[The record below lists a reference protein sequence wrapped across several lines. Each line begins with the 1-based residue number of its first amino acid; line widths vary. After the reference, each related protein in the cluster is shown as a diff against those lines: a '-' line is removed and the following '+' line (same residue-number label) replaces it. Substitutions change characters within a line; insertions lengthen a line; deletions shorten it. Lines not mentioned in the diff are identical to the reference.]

1 MKRIL
6 LSIASLALIA
16 GAFSL
21 QARDNNDVV
30 MTVGGVPVTVGEFEY
45 LYNKNRSQQAA
56 DMSVDE
62 YARLFA
68 DFKRK
73 VLEAKAC
80 GLDTIASQ
88 RAEVERYSRE
98 LALPYLWDKD
108 MADSLMHVAYDHVKE
123 NVEVSHIMLN
133 VNANGSPERCAFL
146 ADSLKAV
153 AAAGADF
160 ADLAARF
167 SAQPGDGYL
176 GFLSAGTVPY
186 SFERAAFDT
195 PAGGCTVA
203 VTPYGYHVI
212 KVHSRRPDPGNVKVR
227 HLLRL
232 TRGLDEEQA
241 AAVKAQIDSLYA
253 VAVASPADFAAL
265 AGAYTDDPSGKNSG
279 GDLDWFGSGRMVPA
293 FEQASFALA
302 DGQISEPVL
311 TPYGYHIILREGW
324 RPTPSFDEMRP
335 ELEKLIRSDERQN
348 AVRMRAI
355 EKMRGSAGVKFDKKG
370 DKQLKK
376 LFKKADGMDASLAQ
390 QLKTDATVLATFD
403 GTPIA
408 VKDVAATIRLTEIKG
423 ADNAYRIF
431 SNSLNE
437 IINNRVSDWM
447 LATLADREPE
457 YANLRNEY
465 VDGMLLYDLCQEKIW
480 GKPQS
485 DPEGLEAFFKANA
498 DRYKWDRPRYRGMVV
513 LAVNDSIADAA
524 VAYLSELPDTL
535 TTAAYSTELRKKFFN
550 DAKIERVLAAK
561 GDNAVIEYVA
571 FGGPAPDKPG
581 SRWVAF
587 RAFRGEVIDAPTS
600 AADVRSRVSVDYQ
613 EYLEKQFNDYLREKY
628 PVEINYDVLHSL

>member
-1 MKRIL
+1 M
-6 LSIASLALIA
+6 A
-16 GAFSL
+16 GALSL

-30 MTVGGVPVTVGEFEY
+30 MTVGGEPVRVGEFEY
-45 LYNKNRSQQAA
+45 LYKKNQSQRTSE
-56 DMSVDE
+56 MSVDE
-62 YARLFA
+62 YANLFA

-80 GLDTIASQ
+80 GFDTISSH
-88 RAEVERYSRE
+88 RSEMERYSRE
-98 LALPYLWDKD
+98 LALPYLWDKEL
-108 MADSLMHVAYDHVKE
+108 ADSLMRVAYDHVKE
-123 NVEVSHIMLN
+123 NVEVSHIMLS

-146 ADSLKAV
+146 ADSLKNV
-153 AAAGADF
+153 ASAGADF
-160 ADLAARF
+160 ADLAERF
-167 SAQPGDGYL
+167 SVQPGDGYL

-186 SFERAAFDT
+186 SFESAAFDT

-232 TRGLDEEQA
+232 TRGLDEEQTV
-241 AAVKAQIDSLYA
+241 AVKKQIDSLYA

-265 AGAYTDDPSGKNSG
+265 ADAYTDDPSGKNNG
-279 GDLDWFGSGRMVPA
+279 GDLDWFGSGKMVAP
-293 FEQASFALA
+293 FERASFALA

-324 RPTPSFDEMRP
+324 RPTPTFEEMRP
-335 ELEKLIRSDERQN
+335 ELEKMIRSDERQN
-348 AVRMRAI
+348 AVRLRAI
-355 EKMRGSAGVKFDKKG
+355 EKMRGPAGVKLDKKA

-376 LFKKADGMDASLAQ
+376 LFKKADGMDAALSQ
-390 QLKTDATVLATFD
+390 QLRADDAPLATVD

-408 VKDVAATIRLTEIKG
+408 VKDVASAIHIAEVKG

-431 SNSLNE
+431 SNTLND
-437 IINNRVSDWM
+437 IINARVSDWM
-447 LATLADREPE
+447 LATLGDREPE
-457 YANLRNEY
+457 YAHLRNEY
-465 VDGMLLYDLCQEKIW
+465 VDGMLLYELCQQKIW

-485 DPEGLEAFFKANA
+485 DPEGLDAFFKANA
-498 DRYKWDRPRYRGMVV
+498 DRYKWDRPHYRGMVV
-513 LAVNDSIADAA
+513 LAVSDSIADAA

-535 TTAAYSTELRKKFFN
+535 TTAAYSTELRKKFVN
-550 DAKIERVLAAK
+550 DAKIERVLAAQ
-561 GDNAVIEYVA
+561 GDNAVIEYIA
-571 FGGPAPDKPG
+571 FGGAAPDKPG

-587 RAFRGEVIDAPTS
+587 RAFRGEVIDAPTC

-613 EYLEKQFNDYLREKY
+613 EYLEKEFSDYLREKY